1 MKRSKELE
9 TLSWE
14 HHDGLVIA
22 ARIKNDLKKE
32 AEPTHL
38 IPYITDIYTNYLRH
52 HFKQEEDSFLTPV
65 KPFSEADI
73 LIKRMLDEHQQFAEI
88 FAQIDPLDSEVFV
101 YVGRFG
107 ELLHDHIRFEERQL
121 FPLIEELLSAE
132 QLKEIERYLRRE
144 HKPIPRECKI

>member
-1 MKRSKELE
+1 MKRAKELE

-32 AEPTHL
+32 KEPGHL
-38 IPYITDIYTNYLRH
+38 IPYITNIYTNYLRH
-52 HFKQEEDSFLTPV
+52 HFKQEEDSFLIPI
-65 KPFSEADI
+65 KPFPEADD
-73 LIKRMLDEHQQFAEI
+73 LIKRMLNEHQQFAEI
-88 FAQIDPLDSEVFV
+88 FSQIDPLEPDVFV
-101 YVGRFG
+101 QVGRFG

-121 FPLIEELLSAE
+121 FPMIEQLLSAE
-132 QLKEIERYLRRE
+132 QLKEIEQYLRRE

>member
-32 AEPTHL
+32 ERPGHL
-38 IPYITDIYTNYLRH
+38 IPYISNIYTNYLRH
-52 HFKQEEDSFLTPV
+52 HFKQEEDCFLTPI
-65 KPFSEADI
+65 KAFPEARE
-73 LIKRMLDEHQQFAEI
+73 LIKRMLDEHLQFAEI
-88 FAQIDPLDSEVFV
+88 FARMDPLNSDVFMH
-101 YVGRFG
+101 VGRFG
-107 ELLHDHIRFEERQL
+107 TLLHDHIRFEERQL
-121 FPLIEELLSAE
+121 FPLIEELLDKN
-132 QLKEIERYLRRE
+132 QLKTIERYLKRE

>member
-1 MKRSKELE
+1 MKRAKELE

-32 AEPTHL
+32 SEPAHL
-38 IPYITDIYTNYLRH
+38 IPYVTDIYTNYLRH
-52 HFKQEEDSFLTPV
+52 HFKQEEESFLTPL
-65 KPFSEADI
+65 KAFSEAEV
-73 LIKRMLDEHQQFAEI
+73 LIKRMLDEHTKFAEI
-88 FAQIDPLDSEVFV
+88 FARIEPFDSDV
-101 YVGRFG
+101 YTHVRRFG

-121 FPLIEELLSAE
+121 FPLIEKLLSDE
-132 QLKEIERYLRRE
+132 QLKKIETYLKRE

>member
-32 AEPTHL
+32 AEPVHL

-52 HFKQEEDSFLTPV
+52 HFKQEEESFLTPLKV
-65 KPFSEADI
+65 FPEAKE
-73 LIKRMLDEHQQFAEI
+73 LLNRMLDEHTQFAEI
-88 FAQIDPLDSEVFV
+88 FAQIDPLDSEVFKP
-101 YVGRFG
+101 VGRFG

-121 FPLIEELLSAE
+121 FPLVEKLLSPE
-132 QLKEIERYLRRE
+132 QLSAIERYLRRE
-144 HKPIPRECKI
+144 HKPIPRACKI

>member
-32 AEPTHL
+32 AEPSHL

-52 HFKQEEDSFLTPV
+52 HFKQEEDSFLTPI
-65 KPFSEADI
+65 KPFPEADN
-73 LIKRMLDEHQQFAEI
+73 LIQRMLDEHQQFAEI
-88 FAQIDPLDSEVFV
+88 FARIDPLNSDVFV
-101 YVGRFG
+101 HVGRFG

-121 FPLIEELLSAE
+121 FPLIEKLLTPE
-132 QLKEIERYLRRE
+132 QLAEIEQYLRRE